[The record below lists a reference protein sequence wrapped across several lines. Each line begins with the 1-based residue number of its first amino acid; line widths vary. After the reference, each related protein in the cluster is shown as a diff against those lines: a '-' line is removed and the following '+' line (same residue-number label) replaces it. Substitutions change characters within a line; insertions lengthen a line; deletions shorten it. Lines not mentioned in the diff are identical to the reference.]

1 MDLVVVGSWCQVVA
15 SCVGMVRAITT
26 KATFSSSLHT
36 PTCWYMY
43 VRPQKPRPGDL
54 GNIPKTRSLRNVML
68 SNPALNLSTMDTLLY
83 IFTMGTNA
91 DHKLEHSSHGGGQ
104 EHVSGETAKTL
115 YNVGEGQ
122 EVGAMD
128 CQSCLEHNYILAREG
143 HGRPG

>member
-1 MDLVVVGSWCQVVA
+1 
-15 SCVGMVRAITT
+15 
-26 KATFSSSLHT
+26 
-36 PTCWYMY
+36 
-43 VRPQKPRPGDL
+43 
-54 GNIPKTRSLRNVML
+54 
-68 SNPALNLSTMDTLLY
+68 MDTIVLY

-128 CQSCLEHNYILAREG
+128 CQSCLEHNYILG
-143 HGRPG
+143 KGTVGRAKKLRGFSSSRTGN